1 MLATDYL
8 LQRQQDLI
16 NKQADMIKELRQE
29 IENKQEIID
38 MHFVN
43 FAIKKNQQVHPLR
56 NNVILSSHPEIGGKL
71 NAIHALCQDNI
82 CKTVYVSRQQ

>member
-38 MHFVN
+38 MHTRLGEVN
-43 FAIKKNQQVHPLR
+43 EQLHQLKVQE
-56 NNVILSSHPEIGGKL
+56 ILTMVLTPSL
-71 NAIHALCQDNI
+71 N
-82 CKTVYVSRQQ
+82 

>member
-38 MHFVN
+38 MHIRLGEINEQLHQLKV
-43 FAIKKNQQVHPLR
+43 QE
-56 NNVILSSHPEIGGKL
+56 ILTMVLTPSL
-71 NAIHALCQDNI
+71 N
-82 CKTVYVSRQQ
+82 